1 MAWCSE
7 VVRLIQFQLT
17 RPILIAAVTMLYVL
31 VALPLPYF
39 LIDHYSAIQ
48 AGDTNHSD
56 VDIHAWLEWA
66 AGSSL
71 AASPPLSPPALAP
84 VPAAPVTSVTVR
96 AVLSDLVRYV
106 RGPPS
111 LA

>member
-7 VVRLIQFQLT
+7 VVRPMQVQLT
-17 RPILIAAVTMLYVL
+17 RTILIAAVTMLYVL
-31 VALPLPYF
+31 VALPLPYL
-39 LIDHYSAIQ
+39 LIDHYSSIQ

-71 AASPPLSPPALAP
+71 SGTVLIVPS
-84 VPAAPVTSVTVR
+84 VPAPSLSLTIPSVRVFS
-96 AVLSDLVRYV
+96 VLLGSVLHS
-106 RGPPS
+106 RGPPV
-111 LA
+111 LG